1 MHEFDP
7 VAYQTKREAI
17 RENKENNFIWNK
29 IEWHFS
35 NRVNMMLFKQSP
47 KHYAPQYVGYC
58 ALAVSKGVT
67 VEIESDKNW
76 SE

>member
-1 MHEFDP
+1 
-7 VAYQTKREAI
+7 
-17 RENKENNFIWNK
+17 
-29 IEWHFS
+29 
-35 NRVNMMLFKQSP
+35 MMLFKQSP